1 MKLKPEEHRK
11 AAADLRKLA
20 ETSSKPDEKQFLL
33 KTAKM
38 FEYLAREAKRGGMK
52 LKPEEHRKAAKNL
65 GELADLATKP
75 EEKQFLLNLAKGF
88 ESLAKLGERRA
99 QACAG
104 PEGKAQSEHG
114 R

>member
-1 MKLKPEEHRK
+1 MKLTAEQHRK

-20 ETSSKPDEKQFLL
+20 GMSSKPDEKQFLL

-38 FEYLAREAKRGGMK
+38 FEYLAREAKRGEMN

-65 GELADLATKP
+65 SELADLATKP
-75 EEKQFLLNLAKGF
+75 EEMQFLLNLAKGF
-88 ESLAKLGERRA
+88 ESLAKLGEKRA

-104 PEGKAQSEHG
+104 LEGKAQ
-114 R
+114 

>member
-38 FEYLAREAKRGGMK
+38 FEYLAREAKRGD
-52 LKPEEHRKAAKNL
+52 EAK
-65 GELADLATKP
+65 T
-75 EEKQFLLNLAKGF
+75 
-88 ESLAKLGERRA
+88 
-99 QACAG
+99 
-104 PEGKAQSEHG
+104 G
-114 R
+114 RT

>member
-65 GELADLATKP
+65 SELTDRRLARRQSTFATA
-75 EEKQFLLNLAKGF
+75 EAYR
-88 ESLAKLGERRA
+88 AYRVIHLGIV
-99 QACAG
+99 ACV
-104 PEGKAQSEHG
+104 
-114 R
+114 

>member
-88 ESLAKLGERRA
+88 ESLAKLGARRA
-99 QACAG
+99 QACAE
-104 PEGKAQSEHG
+104 PEGKA
-114 R
+114 